1 MGGGGKLR
9 FRESHVALWFLVLLC
24 LGIGITALVLSSWAT
39 PRVRTFSG
47 LSVPNFGPCQ
57 SGVPPQSACS
67 PGAQWICQETMIL
80 FECSTNTTWVQI
92 SNIPS
97 LAGTLV
103 VKFVATGNGT
113 SYYSF
118 DGIIWTQIGDPI
130 VSVGLAVGFAPE
142 LQQWLIGGVN
152 GLSRSTDGVH
162 YTLVTLPI
170 PVNNVTAIGWSSQQR
185 RWVIGTD
192 VGMFYSVDGISW
204 TQTLNG
210 QPQVTDII
218 YAPRQLV
225 WLAAGTNITYSI
237 DGNNWTTIN
246 DRVFSTR
253 ANSICTSWD
262 SLLTVAFGSGTDN
275 SVAMSQIGYNA
286 FVGLGKPIFPTAPG
300 DMSCSYGAGNMF
312 VIGGRS
318 VGSNVSIGYTSIP
331 YAQVAVTNGNLV
343 ATRVSVATSGTLV
356 SLSAFVVAPNP
367 TGSLTLSVYSDTG
380 LGYPG
385 TLIATTGSQSLVGLG
400 SRLVTFS
407 PTVPNVPITAPTVWL
422 VHYFTT
428 FGDTIAAN
436 SSVVGVSSLGVAF
449 SGSTMPL
456 SWPTNVAATTLAGTY
471 NQFATIATTSN
482 LAYTTDGVTFNNIGS
497 SASGTVNAVAY
508 SPSLG
513 IWVTGGE
520 FGFGNSYSGTQW
532 EATASG
538 ATINAI
544 GVHYTPQ
551 ISPTS
556 VDGVVALSGVDPLP
570 LNAPLFKFLFGGYG
584 NRVSGGGGSFRSIG
598 YTTDNKNVYA
608 IQAPTFFSAT
618 QGVIRSLLYTP
629 DTTTLL
635 AYFEYSPSLILNNIY
650 GTSDPFP
657 FGGNPWFRAPRVVTS
672 NPTNYANVT
681 SMSWDI
687 TRQIYFFTG
696 LLGNTSTCWYTAYP
710 NIWIGTAGDILVLS
724 PCETVLDLAA
734 TDAAYSVS
742 QNLWVVVGQGST
754 YNMAYTSNL
763 AGPWTGFGPTG
774 NNRTIA
780 SVSFIPFASIWIFG
794 DSTITSDP
802 RTVAVTSTLQTPLT
816 TINGCAYDARRLR
829 IVCAG
834 IGPSDTLAYS
844 ADGSSWTG
852 LGNTIFTAEGN
863 DVAYSDGTWM
873 AVGNGNNAQ
882 VASSLDGTTWTVIST
897 NVFNGTLGGA
907 LVVEPTF
914 IQ

>member
-1 MGGGGKLR
+1 MGGAGKLR
-9 FRESHVALWFLVLLC
+9 FRESGVSHVALWFMIFLG

-47 LSVPNFGPCQ
+47 LSVPNFGSCQ

-80 FECSTNTTWVQI
+80 FECSTNSTWVQI
-92 SNIPS
+92 SNLPS

-103 VKFVATGNGT
+103 VRFVATGNGT
-113 SYYSF
+113 AYYSF
-118 DGIIWTQIGDPI
+118 DGIVWTQIGDPVI
-130 VSVGLAVGFAPE
+130 TVGLAVGFAPE

-170 PVNNVTAIGWSSQQR
+170 PVNNVTAICWSSQQR

-192 VGMFYSVDGISW
+192 VGMFYSANGISW

-218 YAPRQLV
+218 YAPRQLM
-225 WLAAGTNITYSI
+225 WLAAGYNITYST
-237 DGNNWTTIN
+237 DGNNWTNIN

-262 SLLTVAFGSGTDN
+262 SLLTLAFGSGTDN

-318 VGSNVSIGYTSIP
+318 VGSNVTIGYTTIP
-331 YAQVAVTNGNLV
+331 YAQVAVTNGNLI
-343 ATRVSVATSGTLV
+343 ATRVSVSTSGTLV
-356 SLSAFVVAPNP
+356 SLSAFVVAPSP
-367 TGSLTLSVYSDTG
+367 TGSLTLAVYSDTG

-385 TLIATTGSQSLVGLG
+385 SLIATTGSQSIVGLG

-407 PTVPNVPITAPTVWL
+407 PTVANVPITAPTVWI
-422 VHYFTT
+422 VHYFTA

-471 NQFATIATTSN
+471 HQFATITTTSN

-497 SASGTVNAVAY
+497 STSGTVNAVAY

-513 IWVTGGE
+513 IWVIGGE
-520 FGFGNSYSGTQW
+520 FGFGNSYSGTHW
-532 EATASG
+532 EATATG
-538 ATINAI
+538 VTINAI

-556 VDGVVALSGVDPLP
+556 IDGVVALSGVDPLP
-570 LNAPLFKFLFGGYG
+570 SNAPLFKFLFGGYG
-584 NRVSGGGGSFRSIG
+584 NGGLGGNFRSMG
-598 YTTDNKNVYA
+598 YTTDNRNVYA
-608 IQAPTFFSAT
+608 IQAPTSFSST
-618 QGVIRSLLYTP
+618 TGVVRSLLYTP
-629 DTTTLL
+629 ETTTWM
-635 AYFEYSPSLILNNIY
+635 AWFEYSALASTNNIY
-650 GTSDPFP
+650 GTSDSNP
-657 FGGNPWFRAPRVVTS
+657 FGGNVWARGPKPVL
-672 NPTNYANVT
+672 ANVT
-681 SMSWDI
+681 SMSWSSV
-687 TRQIYFFTG
+687 QQVYFYTSLFN
-696 LLGNTSTCWYTAYP
+696 NTSVCWYTAFPY
-710 NIWIGTAGDILVLS
+710 IWISSFENILIS
-724 PCETVLDLAA
+724 PCEAVLDIAA
-734 TDAAYSVS
+734 MDAAYSVS
-742 QNLWVVVGQGST
+742 QNLWVIVGRGST
-754 YNMAYTSNL
+754 HNMAYASNL

-774 NNRTIA
+774 NNNTIV
-780 SVSFIPFASIWIFG
+780 SVNFIPFAGIWIFG

-802 RTVAVTSTLQTPLT
+802 RTVAVSSTLQTPLT
-816 TINGCAYDARRLR
+816 TINGCAYDAQRLR

-852 LGNTIFTAEGN
+852 LGNTIFTSQGN
-863 DVAYSDGTWM
+863 DVAYNDGVWM

-882 VASSLDGTTWTVIST
+882 VASSLDGTTWNVIST